1 MELSQDE
8 QAVVV
13 RMREAVARE
22 VRTLMECLQQAD
34 EFRYELNIEKQYLE
48 AENKL
53 LMDAL
58 IEHGI
63 DIPIHI
69 LGTD

>member
-1 MELSQDE
+1 MELSQDK
-8 QAVVV
+8 QAVVM

-22 VRTLMECLQQAD
+22 VRTLTECLQQAD
-34 EFRYELNIEKQYLE
+34 EFQYELNIEKQYLE

-63 DIPIHI
+63 DIPNHI
-69 LGTD
+69 PGTG

>member
-69 LGTD
+69 PGTD

>member
-22 VRTLMECLQQAD
+22 VRTLTECLQQAD

-69 LGTD
+69 PGTD